1 MKKTVLTFGFL
12 SGAVSAAM
20 MFATMPFVEQIGFD
34 RMLVVGYTTIVISF
48 LFVYFGMRSYRD
60 NVLGGTMTFGKGF
73 NAGILITLISC
84 VCYVAAWLVIYYTV
98 MPDFGERYGA
108 YLLAD
113 LQAKGASQAEVDALV
128 KSSADMNAMLAN
140 PFINAALTFTEPFP
154 VGLLITLI
162 SAAILRKKEAD
173 A

>member
-20 MFATMPFVEQIGFD
+20 MFASVPFVEQIGFD

-73 NAGILITLISC
+73 RAGILITLISC
-84 VCYVAAWLVIYYTV
+84 VCYVAAWLLLYYTV

-128 KSSADMNAMLAN
+128 KSSADMSAMLAN
-140 PFINAALTFTEPFP
+140 PLINAALTFTEPFP
-154 VGLLITLI
+154 VGLLVTLI
-162 SAAILRKKEAD
+162 SAAVLKRTSP
-173 A
+173 